1 MTRPPNILFVF
12 SDQQRRHALGFM
24 GEDPVRT
31 PHLDRFA
38 AESAVCDHA
47 VACNPIST
55 PNRGIMMT
63 GLYPTRTGVYAND
76 HGLRPGT
83 PTIGDHLKTAGY
95 WTAYIGKWHIHD
107 STSRFVP
114 RDRRQGFDYWHATNC
129 NHDTFTRRYWEENET
144 PVIDTPGW
152 QPPHETDTALRALRD
167 RPRDRPFALFLSWT
181 PPHNTH
187 GPGFIRHR
195 DVELPRDMADEM
207 RAVGYP
213 LEMQY
218 HAPEEF
224 EAHYQNGAPPPRR
237 ANVPGDYA
245 RDALAGYF
253 GACESLDAE
262 FGRLLAGLD
271 RQGLAENTLVIYTS
285 DHGEMLGSHG
295 RMQKSIW
302 FEESIGVPLLVRW
315 PGRIAPARHPLVF
328 NSLDW
333 APTLLGLAGAP
344 APTPARFD
352 GTDHSATL
360 LAPAPSTDAT
370 TDATTPASQIQNPEA
385 GNQNPEA
392 RIQNSEFR
400 SQKPEARIPNPE
412 ARSPNPE
419 FRNQNSEARS
429 RKPEAQIQQP
439 ASQIRNPKSEIPNPK
454 AQSQNPP
461 DALLCYFAMRNT
473 QMDGTPEGIAQGWR
487 ALRTRRHTYVVSRD
501 RRAGTLEHRLYDL
514 EADPYQL
521 APRQA
526 AGCLDRALL
535 ARLRARLAQVGDPF
549 ENLL

>member
-1 MTRPPNILFVF
+1 MSARPNILFIF

-47 VACNPIST
+47 VACNPICT

-63 GLYPTRTGVYAND
+63 GLYPTRTGVFAND

-83 PTIGDHLKTAGY
+83 PTIGDHLKAAGY

-107 STSRFVP
+107 SASRFVP
-114 RDRRQGFDYWHATNC
+114 RDCRQGFDYWHATNC
-129 NHDTFTRRYWEENET
+129 NHDTFTRRYWEESET
-144 PVIDTPGW
+144 PVVDEPGW
-152 QPPHETDTALRALRD
+152 QPPHETGVALRALCD
-167 RPRDRPFALFLSWT
+167 RPKDRPFALFLSWT

-187 GPGFIRHR
+187 GPGFARHR

-207 RAVGYP
+207 REVGYP

-224 EAHYQNGAPPPRR
+224 EAHYQNGVTPPRR
-237 ANVPGDYA
+237 ANVPGDYG
-245 RDALAGYF
+245 RDAVAGYF

-262 FGRLLAGLD
+262 FGRLLAELD
-271 RQGLAENTLVIYTS
+271 RQGLAENTIVIYTS

-315 PGRIAPARHPLVF
+315 PGRVAPSRLPLVF

-333 APTLLGLAGAP
+333 VPTLLGLAGA
-344 APTPARFD
+344 APDAARFD
-352 GTDHSATL
+352 GADHSRHLLCTTAT
-360 LAPAPSTDAT
+360 AAT
-370 TDATTPASQIQNPEA
+370 VGAANAVAANGAATAVATGAA
-385 GNQNPEA
+385 A
-392 RIQNSEFR
+392 RQSE
-400 SQKPEARIPNPE
+400 
-412 ARSPNPE
+412 
-419 FRNQNSEARS
+419 
-429 RKPEAQIQQP
+429 
-439 ASQIRNPKSEIPNPK
+439 NPKSQIENPK
-454 AQSQNPP
+454 PQIENPKSKIQDPP

-473 QMDGTPEGIAQGWR
+473 QMDGTPEGVAQGWR

-514 EADPYQL
+514 ESDPLQL
-521 APRQA
+521 APRRSA
-526 AGCLDRALL
+526 AGMDPALL
-535 ARLRARLAQVGDPF
+535 ERLRARLAQVGDPF
-549 ENLL
+549 EKLLL